1 MSRRYTVNLDALLAF
16 ADRLA
21 EFTARAEQIAAAVDQ
36 CVAEL
41 HGSWLG
47 AGADAEREYHQK
59 WMAADQ
65 QMREG
70 LDELRRNAELA
81 HRNYTGVAELNMTMW
96 P

>member
-1 MSRRYTVNLDALLAF
+1 MSRRYTVDLDALSAF

-21 EFTARAEQIAAAVDQ
+21 KFTARAEQIATAVDH

-47 AGADAEREYHQK
+47 QGADAELEYHQR
-59 WMAADQ
+59 WTAADK

-70 LDELRRNAELA
+70 LDDLRRNAEVA
-81 HRNYTGVAELNMTMW
+81 HRNYAGVARLNTTMW

>member
-1 MSRRYTVNLDALLAF
+1 MAF
-16 ADRLA
+16 VDRLA
-21 EFTARAEQIAAAVDQ
+21 TFTARAEQIATAVDD

-47 AGADAEREYHQK
+47 QGADAEREYHQK
-59 WMAADQ
+59 WAVADK

-70 LDELRRNAELA
+70 LDELRKNAELA
-81 HRNYTGVAELNMTMW
+81 HRNYTGVAQLNATMW

>member
-1 MSRRYTVNLDALLAF
+1 MSRRYTVDLDAPSAF

-21 EFTARAEQIAAAVDQ
+21 KFTARAEQIATAVDQ

-47 AGADAEREYHQK
+47 QGADAELEYHQR
-59 WMAADQ
+59 WTAADK

-70 LDELRRNAELA
+70 LDDLRRNAEVA
-81 HRNYTGVAELNMTMW
+81 HRNYTGVAQLNTTMW